1 MKICKYIC
9 LFSLYFLYV
18 IVFFALCFLLNV
30 PLVVLKVFFLLL
42 CIFLLFVYFWGDW
55 IILVMIKARKLSQ
68 TQIEGHE
75 LYKNE
80 VENVAC
86 LMGLVGVE
94 VYRAKN
100 LPLDIYVLKGSGNGS
115 RVILGGGRNDFGHL
129 SQKEINALIYF
140 SILKIKKLNLRFIQV
155 CNFFFFII
163 NLPTIFVKKFT
174 LLKFIGLIMDFFL
187 LPLKTF
193 KEVAF
198 KEDIQHL
205 EKFVKKLEID
215 DRGSLI
221 QATLFKLKYLSFK
234 YSGGAERLLLTDL
247 AMVKREL

>member
-1 MKICKYIC
+1 MKICKYISL
-9 LFSLYFLYV
+9 LFLYFLYT

-30 PLVVLKVFFLLL
+30 PLIILKALFLLL
-42 CIFLLFVYFWGDW
+42 CIFLLLVYFWGDW
-55 IILVMIKARKLSQ
+55 IILVVIKARKLSQ

-100 LPLDIYVLKGSGNGS
+100 LPLNIYVLKGSGNS
-115 RVILGGGRNDFGHL
+115 SCLILGGTGEDFEQL

-163 NLPTIFVKKFT
+163 NLPIMFVKNFKI
-174 LLKFIGLIMDFFL
+174 LKFMGLSMDFFL

-193 KEVAF
+193 KQFAF
-198 KEDIQHL
+198 REDMQHL
-205 EKFVKKLEID
+205 EGFIKKLEMG
-215 DRGSLI
+215 DRGNYV
-221 QATLFKLKYLSFK
+221 QATLFKLKHLS
-234 YSGGAERLLLTDL
+234 SNRSEGMERLLLVDL
-247 AMVKREL
+247 AMVKRGP